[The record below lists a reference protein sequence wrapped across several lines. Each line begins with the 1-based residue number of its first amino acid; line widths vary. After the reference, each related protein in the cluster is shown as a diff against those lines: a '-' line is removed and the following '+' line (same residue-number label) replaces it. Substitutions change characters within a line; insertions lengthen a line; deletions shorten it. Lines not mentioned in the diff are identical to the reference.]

1 MNKRL
6 RRNLNDGQ
14 YDISRIE
21 VLLLVVVVVG
31 YLRNWIMRLQNV
43 APPETMGLNIMALL
57 FQVTSI

>member
-1 MNKRL
+1 MNKHL

>member
-6 RRNLNDGQ
+6 RRKLNDGQ